1 MRARTLPA
9 AAGWS
14 WLAGGFLIFRRN
26 PPALGMLVAAYW
38 ITLLFLNL
46 IPVLGALAASLLV
59 PGLSVGLMQACR
71 DLDRGQP
78 VGLQTLF
85 GSLRKNP
92 RVLVALGAL
101 YLLSTLGALGV
112 STLAD
117 GGDLLRMMLAR
128 DAADELPEAGSLLLS
143 AGLVTLLMV
152 PVLMAYWYA
161 PVLAAWHGLSASKA
175 LFFSFVACW
184 MNRGAF
190 LAYGLAML
198 LFAAV
203 LPGLL
208 VGLLLALFPGAQSFV
223 SALVTMPM
231 ALIVAP
237 TLFASFYVSYRDVF
251 ALAESA

>member
-26 PPALGMLVAAYW
+26 PPLLGMLIATYW

-46 IPVLGALAASLLV
+46 VPLLGALVASLLV

-71 DLDRGQP
+71 DLERGQP
-78 VGLQTLF
+78 VGVQTLF

-92 RVLVALGAL
+92 RVLASLGL
-101 YLLSTLGALGV
+101 IYLLATLGALGV

-117 GGDLLRMMLAR
+117 GGELLHLMLSPR
-128 DAADELPEAGSLLLS
+128 DADDLPESGGLLFS
-143 AGLVTLLMV
+143 AALVTLLLV

-161 PVLAAWHGLSASKA
+161 PVLAAWHSLTAPKA

-184 MNRGAF
+184 MNRRAF
-190 LAYGLAML
+190 LAYGLALL
-198 LFAAV
+198 LFVAL

-208 VGLLLALFPGAQSFV
+208 LGLLLALFPDAQNFIT
-223 SALVTMPM
+223 ALITMPM

-237 TLFASFYVSYRDVF
+237 TVFASFYVSYRDVF
-251 ALAESA
+251 AIAESA